1 MDTAAAGNTPWLDSG
16 ARKDEIISLFEPSDF
31 IGGSTDMGNVT
42 YVCPGIH
49 VAFGIDTA
57 HGQGN
62 HTSGFAD
69 AAALEKSFTRAVEW
83 GQGMAIVGWRV
94 LNEDAFAEEVRREW
108 EDDMKRASQ

>member
-1 MDTAAAGNTPWLDSG
+1 
-16 ARKDEIISLFEPSDF
+16 
-31 IGGSTDMGNVT
+31 MGNVT

-57 HGQGN
+57 RGQGN

-83 GQGMAIVGWRV
+83 GQGMAVVGWRV
-94 LNEDAFAEEVRREW
+94 LNEDALAQEVRAEW
-108 EDDMKRASQ
+108 EKDMQRARQ